1 MKKILKVGIM
11 YPLTT
16 LCVVAIWVLCFCMP
30 PKTQLDDVPFIDKWA
45 HLLMYGGTTSVFWWE
60 YWRQKSK
67 GKMLSRITLLWV
79 AVLVPIL
86 MSGLIEILQATCT
99 GGRRSGDILDF
110 VANSLGVLLGWL
122 LGTTVVRWLS
132 SKIFHA

>member
-1 MKKILKVGIM
+1 MKKILKVGTK
-11 YPLTT
+11 YPLTI

-30 PKTQLDDVPFIDKWA
+30 PKTQLDDVPCIDKWA

-67 GKMLSRITLLWV
+67 GNVLNHIILLWV

-132 SKIFHA
+132 SKIVRA

>member
-1 MKKILKVGIM
+1 
-11 YPLTT
+11 
-16 LCVVAIWVLCFCMP
+16 
-30 PKTQLDDVPFIDKWA
+30 
-45 HLLMYGGTTSVFWWE
+45 
-60 YWRQKSK
+60 
-67 GKMLSRITLLWV
+67 
-79 AVLVPIL
+79 

-132 SKIFHA
+132 SKIVRA